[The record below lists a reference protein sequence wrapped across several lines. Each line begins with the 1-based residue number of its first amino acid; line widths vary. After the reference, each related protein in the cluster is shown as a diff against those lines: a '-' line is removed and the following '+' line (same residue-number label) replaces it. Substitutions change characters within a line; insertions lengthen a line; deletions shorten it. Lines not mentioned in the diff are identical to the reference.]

1 MPVFGLPLSYDGH
14 PSGHI
19 AQLPSGSYR
28 VEVNL
33 GTDPITR
40 RRIRLRETCKDL
52 VAAQI
57 TLGKLL
63 AQAQAGKEPESG
75 ATVGQLLDLYLPLA
89 EWDVSTRE
97 GFEGY
102 VRRTIRPGLGHL
114 NSMDFPR
121 VKARQ
126 TRAGPGEFT

>member
-1 MPVFGLPLSYDGH
+1 MTTI

-40 RRIRLRETCKDL
+40 RRIRLRETSKDL
-52 VAAQI
+52 VSAQI

-63 AQAQAGKEPESG
+63 A
-75 ATVGQLLDLYLPLA
+75 
-89 EWDVSTRE
+89 
-97 GFEGY
+97 
-102 VRRTIRPGLGHL
+102 
-114 NSMDFPR
+114 
-121 VKARQ
+121 
-126 TRAGPGEFT
+126 

>member
-1 MPVFGLPLSYDGH
+1 MLRGASSMAEQRTFNPLVQGSTPWRPTQPDQVFQQ
-14 PSGHI
+14 SGHI

-40 RRIRLRETCKDL
+40 RRIRLRESCKYL

-63 AQAQAGKEPESG
+63 A
-75 ATVGQLLDLYLPLA
+75 
-89 EWDVSTRE
+89 
-97 GFEGY
+97 
-102 VRRTIRPGLGHL
+102 
-114 NSMDFPR
+114 
-121 VKARQ
+121 
-126 TRAGPGEFT
+126 